1 MRFETAESV
10 HAFENQVRIAARAC
24 VEALRALV
32 DNEEPM
38 AVLSAMKFNQ
48 IGQDPLQPGVPLNL
62 IEQVNQT
69 FTYLVTAAAAK
80 ALLLA
85 HPESAPFEANLGTA
99 SGTDIES
106 VAHPKVAAE
115 VFAAVSPANN
125 QKLKQDIAKVQAVK
139 ADHRYVFYC
148 SPGAHD
154 EGKVPGDVRV
164 IRFEVEEI
172 TDGKTFP
179 GLPN

>member
-1 MRFETAESV
+1 M
-10 HAFENQVRIAARAC
+10 
-24 VEALRALV
+24 
-32 DNEEPM
+32 
-38 AVLSAMKFNQ
+38 
-48 IGQDPLQPGVPLNL
+48 
-62 IEQVNQT
+62 
-69 FTYLVTAAAAK
+69 
-80 ALLLA
+80 
-85 HPESAPFEANLGTA
+85 
-99 SGTDIES
+99 
-106 VAHPKVAAE
+106 
-115 VFAAVSPANN
+115 
-125 QKLKQDIAKVQAVK
+125 QAVK

>member
-1 MRFETAESV
+1 
-10 HAFENQVRIAARAC
+10 
-24 VEALRALV
+24 
-32 DNEEPM
+32 
-38 AVLSAMKFNQ
+38 MKFQRRIMRAWQSSWQNCRL
-48 IGQDPLQPGVPLNL
+48 GRGDLLRLNGEDQPDR
-62 IEQVNQT
+62 
-69 FTYLVTAAAAK
+69 
-80 ALLLA
+80 
-85 HPESAPFEANLGTA
+85 NLGLL
-99 SGTDIES
+99 
-106 VAHPKVAAE
+106 VRVHPKVAAE
-115 VFAAVSPANN
+115 VFAALSPANN